1 MLFAE
6 MDQVFFSYKRFAT
19 DIDVHV
25 DTELFSFDQP
35 TSVALIKKLTARVL
49 ATLGSTSVK
58 FCGYRNNKDV
68 PGFRLIHGSF
78 FAGKEIHLCKKLVIL
93 IAVSHSDNDSQAA
106 GRYVLQCNGAYI
118 LRPEVHSLQRKVYF
132 SGSL

>member
-6 MDQVFFSYKRFAT
+6 TDQVFFSYKRFAT
-19 DIDVHV
+19 GIDVYV

-58 FCGYRNNKDV
+58 
-68 PGFRLIHGSF
+68 
-78 FAGKEIHLCKKLVIL
+78 
-93 IAVSHSDNDSQAA
+93 
-106 GRYVLQCNGAYI
+106 I
-118 LRPEVHSLQRKVYF
+118 LRI
-132 SGSL
+132 